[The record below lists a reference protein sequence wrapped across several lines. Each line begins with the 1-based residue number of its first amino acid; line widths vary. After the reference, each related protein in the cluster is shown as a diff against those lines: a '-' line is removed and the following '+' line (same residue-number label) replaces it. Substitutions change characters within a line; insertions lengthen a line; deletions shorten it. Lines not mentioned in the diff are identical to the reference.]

1 MSSTRRSKTTSH
13 MVHTSMLLCLT
24 LVVAGESLALGAAS
38 SKLTADLLRALELRS
53 IGPALSPGR
62 IADIVVDPTNRST
75 WYVAVA
81 SGGLWK
87 TTNRGTTWT
96 PIFDEGGS
104 YSLGCVALDPR
115 DPNVVWLGTGEN
127 QSLRSVSFGDGIYKS
142 TDAGETWEHK
152 GLPNSEHIAKILFD
166 PRDAQVMYVAS
177 QGPLWVPG
185 GDRGLYK
192 STDGGQ
198 TWKPILEISENTGIT
213 DVVLDPR
220 DPDLIYAASYQ
231 RRRHV
236 GICIGGGPEAGIF
249 KSSDAGATWTE
260 LTDGIPAVD
269 LGRIALALSPQ
280 NPDIVY
286 ALVVAAGDESGF
298 FRSVDRGATWER
310 RSNYRVVDPQFYGEI
325 YPDPHHFERVYAV
338 DVTIHVTDDGGKTF
352 ERVRWQ
358 MHVDNHAMAFDP
370 TDPDHLLV
378 GNDGG
383 LYETYDGGRTWR
395 HFTNLPSTQYYRVAV
410 DNAEPFYHVY
420 GGSQDNGSHGGP
432 SRTIHGVGIRTSD
445 WISVGG
451 GDGMQPRIDPTD
463 PGIVYSMSQYGAISR
478 LDTRTGESRSIRP
491 RTGGGRGEADANEPA
506 VRWNWDTP
514 FIISPHSPS
523 RLYFAGSRLFRS
535 DDRGDNWEPISDDLT
550 RQIDSDTIPVMGQL
564 WDANAV
570 TKNLF
575 TTELGVST
583 ALSESPLIEGLLY
596 VGTDDGLVQISEDG
610 GENWRQVERF
620 DGVPEMAYVS
630 DLFASQ
636 HDTDTVY
643 VAFNHYKS
651 GDFTPYLL
659 QSADRGR
666 HWTSV
671 AGNLPDRHPVWCIVE
686 DSVNE
691 QLLFVGTEYGLFV
704 TTDGGQHWAQ
714 LCGGVPTIAFRD
726 LEIQTRETDLVCATF
741 GRGFYVLDDY
751 TPLRHL
757 TSEAL
762 ARPAALFPLRHAY
775 LYHELGYARAAF
787 GNYATPNPPFGAT
800 FTCHLHNDPTDRVV
814 LTITD
819 ADGNQ
824 VRQLDGPTSAGL
836 HRVTWDLRGEADN
849 SPEARRAYEEEMEMS
864 EEEEAE
870 AAQAQASGGE
880 PRRPRQARSRRRRSG
895 PPVEPGRY
903 TVTLGQLTD
912 GNLTSLAEPQ
922 TFDVVPLPGL

>member
-1 MSSTRRSKTTSH
+1 
-13 MVHTSMLLCLT
+13 MVRNTVLL
-24 LVVAGESLALGAAS
+24 SLALIVASPNVLPGAAVDA
-38 SKLTADLLRALELRS
+38 LNADLLRALELRS
-53 IGPALSPGR
+53 LGPALSPGR
-62 IADIVVDPTNRST
+62 IADIAVDPTNRST

-81 SGGLWK
+81 SSGLWK

-115 DPNVVWLGTGEN
+115 NPDVVWLGTGEN
-127 QSLRSVSFGDGIYKS
+127 QALRSVSFGDGIYKS
-142 TDAGETWEHK
+142 TDAGQTWEHK
-152 GLPNSEHIAKILFD
+152 GLANSEHIAKILFD

-177 QGPLWVPG
+177 QGPLWAPG

-192 STDGGQ
+192 STDGGDN
-198 TWKPILEISENTGIT
+198 WNPILQISENTGIT
-213 DVVLDPR
+213 DVVIDPR
-220 DPDLIYAASYQ
+220 DPDVLYAASYQ

-249 KSSDAGATWTE
+249 KSTDAGATWTE
-260 LTDGIPAVD
+260 LTSGIPTVD

-286 ALVVAAGDESGF
+286 ALIVAAGDESGF
-298 FRSVDRGATWER
+298 FRSADRGATWVR

-325 YPDPHHFERVYAV
+325 YADPHHFERIYAV
-338 DVTIHVTDDGGKTF
+338 DVTIHVTDNGGETF
-352 ERVRWQ
+352 DRVNWQ

-370 TDPDHLLV
+370 TDPAHLLV

-383 LYETYDGGRTWR
+383 LYETYDAGRTWR

-410 DNAEPFYHVY
+410 DNSEPFYHVY

-432 SRTIHGVGIRTSD
+432 SRTIHDAGIRTSD

-451 GDGMQPRIDPTD
+451 GDGMQPRVDPTD
-463 PGIVYSMSQYGAISR
+463 PSIGYSMSQYGAITR
-478 LDTRTGESRSIRP
+478 LDMRAGESRSIRP
-491 RTGGGRGEADANEPA
+491 RTGGGRGQSEDANELE

-514 FIISPHSPS
+514 FIISPHTPS
-523 RLYFAGSRLFRS
+523 RLYLAGSRLFRS
-535 DDRGDNWEPISDDLT
+535 DDRGDNWEPVSGDLT
-550 RQIDSDTIPVMGQL
+550 RQIDSDTIPVMGRL

-575 TTELGVST
+575 TTELGVSS
-583 ALSESPLIEGLLY
+583 ALSESPLVEGLLY

-610 GENWRQVERF
+610 GENWHTSERLP
-620 DGVPEMAYVS
+620 GVPEMAYVS
-630 DLFASQ
+630 DLFASR
-636 HDTDTVY
+636 HDADTVY
-643 VAFNHYKS
+643 VAFNHFKS

-659 QSADRGR
+659 KSTDRGR
-666 HWTSV
+666 NWNSV
-671 AGNLPDRHPVWCIVE
+671 AGNLPERHPVWCIVE
-686 DSVNE
+686 DPVNE
-691 QLLFVGTEYGLFV
+691 RLLFAGTEYGLFV
-704 TTDGGQHWAQ
+704 TVDGGEHWVQ
-714 LCGGVPTIAFRD
+714 LRGGLPTSAFRD

-741 GRGFYVLDDY
+741 GRGFYILDDY

-757 TSEAL
+757 TPETL
-762 ARPAALFPLRHAY
+762 VEPATLFPLRHAY

-800 FTCHLHNDPTDRVV
+800 FTCFLRNEPTGRVV
-814 LTITD
+814 LTVAD

-824 VRQLDGPTSAGL
+824 VRQIDGPSSAGL

-849 SPEARRAYEEEMEMS
+849 SPEAQRAYEEEMEMN

-870 AAQAQASGGE
+870 AEQAQASGGE
-880 PRRPRQARSRRRRSG
+880 PRRARPARSRRRRPG
-895 PPVEPGRY
+895 PLVEPGRY
-903 TVTLGQLTD
+903 TVTLSLSAD
-912 GNLTSLAEPQ
+912 GTVTPLAEPQ
-922 TFDVVPLPGL
+922 TFDVMPLPGL